1 MDSKLYYNYCCIY
14 KYDLGAGGGVAAAR
28 HRVGVLA
35 KGRAGSGEGK
45 VGGKERPNRREGG
58 IAQLRTVSCLLVT

>member
-28 HRVGVLA
+28 HRAGEREGGQRDRE
-35 KGRAGSGEGK
+35 GRMSEGK
-45 VGGKERPNRREGG
+45 KGQMGGIG

>member
-14 KYDLGAGGGVAAAR
+14 KYDLRAGGGVAAAR

-35 KGRAGSGEGK
+35 KGRAGSGAGEGVEGK
-45 VGGKERPNRREGG
+45 EGQG
-58 IAQLRTVSCLLVT
+58 SLNTRQ